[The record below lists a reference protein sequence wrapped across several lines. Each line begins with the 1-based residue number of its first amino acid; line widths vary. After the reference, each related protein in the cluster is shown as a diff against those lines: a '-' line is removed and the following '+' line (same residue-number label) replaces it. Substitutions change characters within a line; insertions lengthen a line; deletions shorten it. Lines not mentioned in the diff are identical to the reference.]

1 MGPHVMSPDFCLPQ
15 RSEKVQAWVWE
26 ESPVQQGG
34 SRPYGGSG
42 EEPEGRL
49 RAPQDLC
56 PSWEIPSGLVGMGT
70 GGGGP
75 GSQGRK
81 FKWAEGGAQV
91 LKGAN
96 MRSRGRSVGL
106 LGPGKEGQ

>member
-1 MGPHVMSPDFCLPQ
+1 MDPNVMSPDFCLPQ
-15 RSEKVQAWVWE
+15 RSEKVRAWVWE
-26 ESPVQQGG
+26 EGPVRQRG
-34 SRPYGGSG
+34 SWPYAGSG
-42 EEPEGRL
+42 EEPERGL
-49 RAPQDLC
+49 TAPQDLR
-56 PSWEIPSGLVGMGT
+56 PPWETLSGLVGMGT

-106 LGPGKEGQ
+106 LEP